1 MNDTLKYISHEPVH
15 RKYHHGMLTF
25 GLLYAF
31 NENFILPISHDEVVH
46 GKGSML
52 SKMPG
57 DEWQKFANLRAYY
70 GFMFTHPGKKLLFMG
85 CEFGQDWEWNAEESL
100 RWHLLEYPMYKG
112 MQNCIRD
119 LNLMYK
125 GNPAFYEE
133 DFDYRGFEWIEHSNA
148 DDSVIAYMRKGHNP
162 SDYMIVIS
170 NFTPVVRHDFRIGV
184 NELCGYQEI
193 FNSDDKNY
201 WGSGVKNDGTIMAE
215 TQDWNCKPYSIRLT
229 LPPLSTI
236 VLKPMR

>member
-1 MNDTLKYISHEPVH
+1 
-15 RKYHHGMLTF
+15 
-25 GLLYAF
+25 
-31 NENFILPISHDEVVH
+31 
-46 GKGSML
+46 
-52 SKMPG
+52 
-57 DEWQKFANLRAYY
+57 
-70 GFMFTHPGKKLLFMG
+70 
-85 CEFGQDWEWNAEESL
+85 
-100 RWHLLEYPMYKG
+100 MYKG